1 MKKNILFVYCL
12 LFTVYCFSQD
22 IIYKKDNTKIEAK
35 ILEIN
40 QSEVRYKMFTNP
52 DGPLYIMYKSDV
64 VKIEYP
70 NGQVE
75 VYNPEIKKEEPQ
87 IVKDD
92 YAVKTERQK
101 DAYSVDGDFMRN
113 VVSINLLQAMLGFAS
128 ASYEWVEPK
137 GVFGIKIP
145 IGYNFDSGNSISLAT
160 LSEDNSNFF
169 GGIAFNLYPKR
180 KKRVSYV
187 VGPYFQIGQFSYKV
201 YQYNGWGGPS
211 TNQNYDDGV
220 YYALYVNNGLE
231 VLIARDFSFSFCGGP
246 GLIRKSGSHY
256 NNSNNGFDLPI
267 TLNGEFNLSYR
278 F

>member
-1 MKKNILFVYCL
+1 MKYI
-12 LFTVYCFSQD
+12 FSLSIFFCAYVLNAQD

-40 QSEVRYKMFTNP
+40 QSEVRYKMFANP

-75 VYNPEIKKEEPQ
+75 VYNPEIKKEEAHN
-87 IVKDD
+87 IKDD
-92 YAVKTERQK
+92 YVQNPKK
-101 DAYSVDGDFMRN
+101 DVSAYTPDFDLTRNIVSV
-113 VVSINLLQAMLGFAS
+113 NLLQVMLGFAS
-128 ASYEWVEPK
+128 ASYEWVAPS
-137 GVFGIKIP
+137 GMVGIKIP
-145 IGYNFDSGNSISLAT
+145 VGVNFDSGNSISLAT
-160 LSEDNSNFF
+160 LSEDNSDFF

-180 KKRVSYV
+180 KKRVAYV
-187 VGPYFQIGQFSYKV
+187 VGPYLQVGQFSYQA
-201 YQYNGWGGPS
+201 YQYPYSGYR
-211 TNQNYDDGV
+211 TYMDGV
-220 YYALYVNNGLE
+220 YYAVYINNGME

-246 GLIRKSGSHY
+246 GLIRKIGSHY
-256 NNSNNGFDLPI
+256 NSSSYGFDLPI